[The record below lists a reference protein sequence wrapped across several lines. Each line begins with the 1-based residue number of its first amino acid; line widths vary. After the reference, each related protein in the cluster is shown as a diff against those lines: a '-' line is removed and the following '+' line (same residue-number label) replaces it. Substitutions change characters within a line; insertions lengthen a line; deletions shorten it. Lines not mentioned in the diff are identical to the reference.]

1 MEEEVTPVQRSSEK
15 VEDKEEGEESSTV
28 VEEEEKEP
36 PTYTSAIYEGDEDS
50 DGIWSS
56 IASALDNWT
65 RRIVDTETRLGS
77 SSITLRQQINESL
90 YRMREDGLLNCH
102 DFDEMQH
109 VGGLWMNLLNAAACY
124 QIGCGFA
131 KRDVITLLLDL
142 YNLKQIR
149 SSAFIDT
156 CLQL

>member
-1 MEEEVTPVQRSSEK
+1 MEEVTPAQRSSEK
-15 VEDKEEGEESSTV
+15 VEDKEEGEESPTV
-28 VEEEEKEP
+28 VEEEEEP
-36 PTYTSAIYEGDEDS
+36 PTSTTATYGDDDS
-50 DGIWSS
+50 DGIWLS
-56 IASALDNWT
+56 ITSALDNWT

-77 SSITLRQQINESL
+77 STTTIRQQINESL

-102 DFDEMQH
+102 DFDEMHH

-131 KRDVITLLLDL
+131 KRDVITLLLEL